1 MNNLLTQKFPIAAF
15 ALLFVLTVSC
25 SEEPETT
32 EKPMPNVVNW
42 NDSTINGDAVMG
54 SAMTFRVGDSLQVI
68 RKASTRLSTAFDG
81 QNYTLS
87 GDERITIA
95 MKRGSESEVIKI
107 YKVKDVDTGALE
119 YEKDADNNVTEPF
132 YWKSTTE
139 TVKLRAW
146 SYGTSEAYTSDPLTT
161 PFTLNTTQTELVV
174 GKDNYRELLY
184 DKQRDYPYAANI
196 TLNLYHQLARITVE
210 LTNSA
215 TSDLSIATNGVT
227 IGGGVLPTSAQF
239 VAPTGDS
246 NIGSWEDLQT
256 NSGTVTARTDVAN
269 QKYSAVV
276 FPKTYSAGTKIVGV
290 TTTAESPWNSYA
302 YTLPSGGEEL
312 EAGKQYSYKVN
323 VRDLVL
329 VSGLTVS
336 DIAAV
341 TYNGSAQTPE
351 PTVTDP
357 ESGKVLTKDTHYTL
371 SYTNNTNAGTATC
384 TVTGKGIYS
393 GTQNKNFTINRKDL
407 TGTSEFQFAS
417 TSVTRD
423 YIWEIGTGTNA
434 LTKPGDCTVTYTS
447 DNTAV
452 ASVSD
457 AATGT
462 LLPGGTLN
470 TNATITATAT
480 GNYSGTATYT
490 IKATSKEK
498 TFDYINNTIQ
508 SENVCKG
515 TYQFEV
521 WGAQGGTI
529 ANITKYLA
537 YQKGGYSKG
546 NKTLTSQTP
555 LFVCV
560 GGAGGSGIINSAN
573 SATGGAGGYNG
584 GGMGGNSTTSTSA
597 GGGGGGG
604 GATHIALST
613 GTLYTLL
620 NNASTKNNVL
630 IVAGGGGGCVG
641 HQVGGTGGGS
651 SGGASQSSYALGL
664 GSNKPGQDNIPIN
677 PATTSTNYYQLGQ
690 GQKGVDKTVFAGHGT
705 AGCGGGGGGYY
716 GGKAYQG
723 TGVYSDVAGA
733 GGTGYVG
740 GVDGG
745 VTSNGV
751 RSGNGAAKITWVS
764 N

>member
-1 MNNLLTQKFPIAAF
+1 MKRTTFIAAMLC
-15 ALLFVLTVSC
+15 LLGAGLSC
-25 SEEPETT
+25 THDEPNNSDTGT
-32 EKPMPNVVNW
+32 GQRVVEW
-42 NDSTINGDAVMG
+42 EDSTLSGDAVMG
-54 SAMTFRVGDSLQVI
+54 EKMMFHVGDSLQVI
-68 RKASTRLSTAFDG
+68 RKPSTRLSTDFGG
-81 QNYTLS
+81 QTYTLS

-95 MKRGSESEVIKI
+95 MKRGSEAEVIKI
-107 YKVKDVDTGALE
+107 YKVKDAATGALE
-119 YEKDADNNVTEPF
+119 YEKDADGNKTEPF

-161 PFTLNTTQTELVV
+161 PFTLNTIQTELAV

-184 DKQRDYPYAANI
+184 DKQRNYPYAANI
-196 TLNLYHQLARITVE
+196 TLNLYHQLVRITVE

-246 NIGSWEDLQT
+246 NVGSWDDLQT
-256 NSGTVTARTDVAN
+256 NSGTVTARADVAN

-290 TTTAESPWNSYA
+290 TTTDESPFNSYA

-329 VSGLTVS
+329 VSGLAVS

-384 TVTGKGIYS
+384 TVKGQGIYS
-393 GTQNKNFTINRKDL
+393 GTQNKPFTINRKDL

-498 TFDYINNTIQ
+498 TYSFTGGIQ
-508 SENVCKG
+508 SDAICPGVYTLEA
-515 TYQFEV
+515 
-521 WGAQGGTI
+521 WGAQGGSLYATGG
-529 ANITKYLA
+529 
-537 YQKGGYSKG
+537 KGGYATG
-546 NKTLTSQTP
+546 RWTCTSATNIY
-555 LFVCV
+555 VGV
-560 GGAGGSGIINSAN
+560 GGSPGTT
-573 SATGGAGGYNG
+573 TGAGYNG
-584 GGMGGNSTTSTSA
+584 GGVYSTFPEVAVYKSGGGGGTHIAYGTINRGLMKNYADYTNELLIIA
-597 GGGGGGG
+597 GGGGGGTKYYSDGTPMPG
-604 GATHIALST
+604 G
-613 GTLYTLL
+613 
-620 NNASTKNNVL
+620 
-630 IVAGGGGGCVG
+630 AGGGTTVG
-641 HQVGGTGGGS
+641 DIQHVYDRGTPS
-651 SGGASQSSYALGL
+651 TISGT
-664 GSNKPGQDNIPIN
+664 
-677 PATTSTNYYQLGQ
+677 ATAPLGQ
-690 GQKGVDKTVFAGHGT
+690 GHAACGSGYQSGT
-705 AGCGGGGGGYY
+705 FQEESCH
-716 GGKAYQG
+716 
-723 TGVYSDVAGA
+723 VYSGN
-733 GGTGYVG
+733 GGTGYVKSG
-740 GVDGG
+740 LANSSQTTGA
-745 VTSNGV
+745 
-751 RSGNGAAKITWVS
+751 RSGNGQAKITWVS

>member
-15 ALLFVLTVSC
+15 VLLFVLTLSC
-25 SEEPETT
+25 SHEPAVEPQEPGGT
-32 EKPMPNVVNW
+32 NVAEW
-42 NDSTINGDAVMG
+42 NDSAFNGDAVMG
-54 SAMTFRVGDSLQVI
+54 EKMMFRVGDSLQVI

-95 MKRGSESEVIKI
+95 MKRGSESEAIKI
-107 YKVKDVDTGALE
+107 YKVKDADTGALE

-210 LTNSA
+210 LTH
-215 TSDLSIATNGVT
+215 SDNEKALSIAANGVT

-246 NIGSWEDLQT
+246 NIGSWEDLQN

-312 EAGKQYSYKVN
+312 EAGKQYSYTVN

-357 ESGKVLTKDTHYTL
+357 VSGKVLTKGTHYIL
-371 SYTNNTNAGTATC
+371 EYDNNINAGTATC
-384 TVTGKGIYS
+384 TVKGQGIYS
-393 GTQNKNFTINRKDL
+393 GTQSKNFTINVKAL
-407 TGTSEFQFAS
+407 SASELKFESSA
-417 TSVTRD
+417 VTRT

-434 LTKPGDCTVTYTS
+434 LTKPNDCTVTYTS

-498 TFDYINNTIQ
+498 SFSYINNTIQ
-508 SENVCKG
+508 SETVCKG
-515 TYQFEV
+515 TYQLEV
-521 WGAQGGTI
+521 WGAEGGASI
-529 ANITKYLA
+529 SAGGGR
-537 YQKGGYSKG
+537 GGYSNG
-546 NKTLTSQTP
+546 NVILAATTNLYI
-555 LFVCV
+555 VV
-560 GGAGGSGIINSAN
+560 GGKGAN
-573 SATGGAGGYNG
+573 STQYSSSQYISGGYNG
-584 GGMGGNSTTSTSA
+584 GGHGGSNDDTTW
-597 GGGGGGG
+597 GGGG
-604 GATHIALST
+604 GATHIAKQT
-613 GTLYTLL
+613 GLL
-620 NNASTKNNVL
+620 KELKDFISDIL
-630 IVAGGGGGCVG
+630 IVAGGGGGGGYCRNKG
-641 HQVGGTGGGS
+641 NYTGGTGGGE
-651 SGGASQSSYALGL
+651 SGGNGTGSRIGAGGNQSEGGTSQDSGAGSFGQGGE
-664 GSNKPGQDNIPIN
+664 GSNSLMN
-677 PATTSTNYYQLGQ
+677 S
-690 GQKGVDKTVFAGHGT
+690 
-705 AGCGGGGGGYY
+705 GGGGGYY
-716 GGKAYQG
+716 GGGSACRYG
-723 TGVYSDVAGA
+723 SSA
-733 GGTGYVG
+733 GGGSGYIG
-740 GVDGG
+740 GVSTPKETIAGNSSFPAPGGGNETGHGGDGYA
-745 VTSNGV
+745 
-751 RSGNGAAKITWVS
+751 RITWVS